1 MCDGKSV
8 EALWSKLE
16 DNTFNWRVQKQMLSE
31 VAACMADTCKKAGGG
46 DVLET
51 GGERGP
57 GERDGGGARRGVR
70 ESGKSEG

>member
-1 MCDGKSV
+1 MV
-8 EALWSKLE
+8 EAGGQH
-16 DNTFNWRVQKQMLSE
+16 VQLARAE
-31 VAACMADTCKKAGGG
+31 ADAERGGGVHGGHVQAGGG

-70 ESGKSEG
+70 ESGKNEG